1 MKQGIVLFGH
11 GSRNA
16 DWAAPFESIR
26 REISQQ
32 QPEAVVELAFL
43 ELMQPTLPDAITV
56 LATRGVGKVAVIP
69 VFISAGSHVRE
80 DLPLLVAEAQARNPG
95 LQINVA
101 EPLGEAPDML
111 QAMAQYA
118 LASARKG

>member
-11 GSRNA
+11 GSRNS

-26 REISQQ
+26 REIAQQ

-43 ELMQPTLPDAITV
+43 ELMQPTLPDAITA
-56 LATRGVGKVAVIP
+56 LAARGVGKVAVVP

-80 DLPLLVAEAQARNPG
+80 DLPLLVGEAQARNPG
-95 LQINVA
+95 MHISVA
-101 EPLGEAPDML
+101 EPLGEAPAML

-118 LASARKG
+118 LTAVSKG